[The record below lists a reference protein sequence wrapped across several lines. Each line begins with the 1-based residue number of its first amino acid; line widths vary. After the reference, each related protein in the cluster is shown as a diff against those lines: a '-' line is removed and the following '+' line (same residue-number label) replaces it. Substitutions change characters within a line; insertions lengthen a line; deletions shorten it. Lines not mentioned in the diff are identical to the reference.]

1 MTEKDVQE
9 KKAGKEKDGNLTK
22 LESASGQAAD
32 AMVELLLQQSIEAAA
47 RMEAGEPIKLDIDL
61 VGHEGEWV
69 RFQGKGWRFKDMRDY
84 EESVGAANLSV
95 VVTRKIVDWKI
106 TAITEIDDDGEV
118 VERENIVFLPKGA
131 REKLDAVPEDY
142 TGRRE
147 LAMELTSAERNAFD
161 KLTPDLAAF
170 LWGSFRVA
178 YNLAGT
184 LSPN

>member
-1 MTEKDVQE
+1 MTDKDVKGTDVPEDADDQDE
-9 KKAGKEKDGNLTK
+9 GNMQK
-22 LESASGQAAD
+22 LERTAASASD
-32 AMVELLLQQSIEAAA
+32 AMVELLLQQSIDAAA

-69 RFQGKGWRFKDMRDY
+69 RFQGIGWRFKDMREY
-84 EESVGAANLSV
+84 EEAVGAANLTV
-95 VVTRKIVDWKI
+95 VVVGKIVDWKI
-106 TAITEIDDDGEV
+106 TVKDEQTEEV
-118 VERENIVFLPKGA
+118 ISIPFLPKGV
-131 REKLDAVPEDY
+131 REKLEAVPEDY
-142 TGRRE
+142 RGRRE
-147 LAMELTSAERNAFD
+147 LAMELTAAERNAFD